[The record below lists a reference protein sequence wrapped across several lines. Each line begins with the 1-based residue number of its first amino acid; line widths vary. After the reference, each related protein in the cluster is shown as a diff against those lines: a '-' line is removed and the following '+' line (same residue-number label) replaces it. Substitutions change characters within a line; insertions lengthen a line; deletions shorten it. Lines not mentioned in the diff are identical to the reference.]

1 MDLAE
6 SAQTEESHP
15 DLGGMSERQQQRR
28 RLGNSSSSRT
38 SLTLAIIAFFIVLV
52 LAISVR
58 IAFLFEN
65 DSLLLHSSPSSFHSV
80 PRPKNK
86 AKASSITTTSTSNN
100 DNNNINNADE
110 EEEDNVKFCA
120 SIQKASTA
128 GSSQSQHRMIHVLVS
143 NAGHFNFL
151 HNALLSMQ
159 HATDNVNWIP
169 VILGIGSG
177 VCPLLYNQTT
187 LHNNVICVPYLH
199 RLLYQLARDEPESIV
214 QIEKEN
220 AVQNHNGN
228 ITKIYESIDTT
239 FYGWGAIEHKFLI
252 NAKLYAIRDVLTC
265 GYDVFVT
272 DTDVAFRK
280 DPRPYITTP
289 KATTTPSAIIQ
300 VYAQNDTN
308 RASYPLDINSGFMY
322 WKYSLSN
329 IQLIH
334 DIITIPPFWHIDQ
347 SRVNFML
354 ENHST
359 PHQLL
364 STLQFPN
371 GQMFLHHRDMLNMS
385 NIVVFHANYNSK
397 QGEKE
402 NMLREMGLWFL
413 D

>member
-1 MDLAE
+1 MLLE
-6 SAQTEESHP
+6 SDNSF
-15 DLGGMSERQQQRR
+15 L
-28 RLGNSSSSRT
+28 LSSSS
-38 SLTLAIIAFFIVLV
+38 S
-52 LAISVR
+52 
-58 IAFLFEN
+58 
-65 DSLLLHSSPSSFHSV
+65 SSFQSV
-80 PRPKNK
+80 PRPNN
-86 AKASSITTTSTSNN
+86 AKASSITATISNA
-100 DNNNINNADE
+100 NNKSMNSSE
-110 EEEDNVKFCA
+110 EEEGNIQLCA
-120 SIQKASTA
+120 SIQNASTK

-151 HNALLSMQ
+151 HNVLLSMQ
-159 HATDNVNWIP
+159 HATAHDVNWTP
-169 VILGIGSG
+169 LVLLGIGPG
-177 VCPLLYNQTT
+177 VCPLLYNTTT
-187 LHNNVICVPYLH
+187 LTKKVICVPYLH
-199 RLLYQLARDEPESIV
+199 RLLHQLARDEPESIV

-252 NAKLYAIRDVLTC
+252 NAKLYAIRDVLYC

-280 DPRPYITTP
+280 DPRPYFTTHTSTSSAA
-289 KATTTPSAIIQ
+289 ATNSNEKMIQ

-308 RASYPLDINSGFMY
+308 PTSYPLDINSGFMY
-322 WKYSLSN
+322 WKYSSSN
-329 IQLIH
+329 LQLIQ

-354 ENHST
+354 EHHST

-364 STLQFPN
+364 STLHFPN
-371 GQMFLHHRDMLNMS
+371 GQMFLHHKDILNMS

-397 QGEKE
+397 QDEKE
-402 NMLREMGLWFL
+402 HMLREMELWFL